1 MKATF
6 SAREPNILMEAQP
19 GDLFVPLGPKLVDC
33 VCAVRTIGGG
43 MDRDSLDPGV
53 RLVVV
58 VIACRVEKGEPEYH
72 PAGFTTSLAGATPI
86 SFLEQVEPAAFRER
100 GGAKLRVNVSIDK
113 DEMDA
118 SIDAAWTRF
127 NEMQAATRAAARPS
141 YPDDF
146 EVRPIQRKP
155 AASIPTHRT
164 PAASIDAAC
173 AQPGVCVGGFSY
185 PDGALPIAATESTG
199 APISR
204 L

>member
-19 GDLFVPLGPKLVDC
+19 GDLFVPLGPDLVEC
-33 VCAVRTIGGG
+33 VCAVRTTG
-43 MDRDSLDPGV
+43 MADTNLDPNA

-58 VIACRVEKGEPEYH
+58 VVACRVEKGDPEHY
-72 PAGFTTSLAGATPI
+72 PTGYTTSLVGATPI

-100 GGAKLRVNVSIDK
+100 GGISDETLRVFRKQLFPSS
-113 DEMDA
+113 EPL
-118 SIDAAWTRF
+118 T
-127 NEMQAATRAAARPS
+127 S

-146 EVRPIQRKP
+146 EVRPI
-155 AASIPTHRT
+155 HRT
-164 PAASIDAAC
+164 PAASAGKRPDDAST
-173 AQPGVCVGGFSY
+173 GVCVGGFSY
-185 PDGALPIAATESTG
+185 PDHAKPIAAVESTG